1 MSTEFFNDQWRI
13 PNNKNQSLVSNYSMD
28 FNGVSAG
35 VNCGPMVDLFGV
47 PSVNYN
53 TSYSVWIKPEFDYTT
68 PFYQTFF
75 GNYTSGS
82 SGVLLYY
89 HMGSDTWRFIVGDG
103 VGNSVIQSSA
113 ITSNQELGKGEW
125 QHHCVVFDSV
135 NNNAYYYIDGTQ
147 VNTSTSLG
155 RDINTY
161 VSSPNFYIGKKWDL
175 TSGKFEGEITQGCIF
190 DYALSTSQRDTL
202 YGGGTA
208 VGNPMSLSPKPIA
221 YYQLGEQSVST
232 GPSSDYLVPNNSL
245 QDYVFAFAQPIQY
258 SNPGTAN
265 TPIIAPNQ
273 GSVFSGISN
282 FSFSGW
288 FNIPLYTYFMAFF
301 IGDSSNPYFNINMYG
316 NDLRF
321 NVTPGNS
328 YIEDLQN
335 IVPVNTWFHFA
346 GVFDGSGASD
356 TDRLK
361 LYINGEAQTVLYS
374 TTNPTSFPTI
384 PSGTDINLGKTFSVL
399 TQTTMLSSNIQLWD
413 SSLIPSEVQT
423 LYNNGSPIQTLSN
436 VPQNPNL
443 KLWWKLDSSEIYNSS
458 TTEWGINQAQAYV
471 QNSVFCPN
479 VSGQTVTDYLQVSN
493 YSGTTGK
500 TAASWSF
507 WYNTLEANNQGG
519 WLSGGSA
526 EFKRNNSGQQPGME
540 FTLYTDVAGVDK
552 TWSTYFAMPY
562 GNWYIQA
569 PESEVLNK
577 WINVVLTYDQSA
589 APEFGT
595 ESGSIILY
603 VNGVKQATSSGTS
616 GGVTNPGYSE
626 FPAEGTIRTGNLI
639 FGGGDY
645 YSRHVSASLSNY
657 ATWDKALTQAE
668 INEIVNGG
676 QPKNLSTHS
685 ASSNLISW
693 WRLNNL
699 TTGLVDTIGS
709 YNATIVG
716 SNSVVKPG
724 SISQLNGTSSGMS
737 QASLVQ
743 SDLSTTTGY
752 SPYALDFDGT
762 SRINIPSFMSN
773 LPSNDIYTISTWIK
787 TNSDTGAA
795 WGSSNSGPDL
805 LYAYVTNGTTFGIG
819 RGSVTRVDISNL
831 LTVGKW
837 ANVVAVFDSSTN
849 LKIYINNAFIQ
860 DVTVG
865 SLGAVTDDFKIGGAL
880 NAYTLSCSQ
889 SNVSVW
895 NTALTPTQVTEVYN
909 EGRPSNLNNFSGTA
923 PVAWWQLGSNSSFNA
938 TNSQWTC
945 LDEKGTNTGLSS
957 TNMANDDIV
966 NGPGYSANGLG
977 ASTIDIVGDA
987 PYSTANGLSEN
998 MDVLDRVTD
1007 VPS

>member
-13 PNNKNQSLVSNYSMD
+13 PSNENQNKVSNYSLQGTNNISISSPAPVGITSS
-28 FNGVSAG
+28 FSFWFKRENTALNTQIYNVVGTGAYGFYIVGTSIIYIRYGAG
-35 VNCGPMVDLFGV
+35 YI
-47 PSVNYN
+47 SVNNTETQNALALTDWVHWVITRQEVTSTTQDIRLYANGTLIYSLNGTSSLGTLDSKVNYLMWALN
-53 TSYSVWIKPEFDYTT
+53 TSDFLDSFSIF
-68 PFYQTFF
+68 
-75 GNYTSGS
+75 NYALSQAQINTLSGS
-82 SGVLLYY
+82 S
-89 HMGSDTWRFIVGDG
+89 
-103 VGNSVIQSSA
+103 
-113 ITSNQELGKGEW
+113 
-125 QHHCVVFDSV
+125 
-135 NNNAYYYIDGTQ
+135 
-147 VNTSTSLG
+147 STG
-155 RDINTY
+155 
-161 VSSPNFYIGKKWDL
+161 
-175 TSGKFEGEITQGCIF
+175 
-190 DYALSTSQRDTL
+190 
-202 YGGGTA
+202 
-208 VGNPMSLSPKPIA
+208 VGNPMSLSPNPAA
-221 YYQLGEQSVST
+221 YYQLGDQSVYN
-232 GPSSDYLVPNNSL
+232 GANYLVPNNSL

-288 FNIPLYTYFMAFF
+288 FNIPLYTYFMAFY

-507 WYNTLEANNQGG
+507 WYNASEANNQSGA
-519 WLSGGSA
+519 LSGGVA
-526 EFKRNNSGQQPGME
+526 EFKRNAGGQYAGME
-540 FTLYTDVAGVDK
+540 FTLYTEVAGVNV
-552 TWSTYFAMPY
+552 TFSTKGTRFGGRYMDMPAAGNDAGIQGIGDWVNIVLVYDGSDPAPDLVNGGFAP
-562 GNWYIQA
+562 Q
-569 PESEVLNK
+569 
-577 WINVVLTYDQSA
+577 
-589 APEFGT
+589 
-595 ESGSIILY
+595 SGSIRAYANGAQGFLLGTLNQY
-603 VNGVKQATSSGTS
+603 NGV
-616 GGVTNPGYSE
+616 Y
-626 FPAEGTIRTGNLI
+626 PAEGTIRTGSLI
-639 FGGGDY
+639 FGGGDFAT
-645 YSRHVSASLSNY
+645 RHMSASLSNY

-668 INEIVNGG
+668 VNEIVNNG
-676 QPKNLSTHS
+676 QPKDLSTHS

-724 SISQLNGTSSGMS
+724 SISQLNGTSFGMS

-743 SDLSTTTGY
+743 SDLSFTNGY
-752 SPYALDFDGT
+752 SPYALDFGGISSNLKTYTIPAATNTVTLSAWVKRTGASGDLAGVFGVRNSGVAPGYGICWDLCFLSTTNKIEFRVSETDGSAYIQSTSNVALTDNTWTHVVGVADGT
-762 SRINIPSFMSN
+762 NVKLYINGV
-773 LPSNDIYTISTWIK
+773 LQTDIESY
-787 TNSDTGAA
+787 
-795 WGSSNSGPDL
+795 
-805 LYAYVTNGTTFGIG
+805 NGTLRAPTSNIFFAAQGPNGSNNLFNGQLSNCARWNIG
-819 RGSVTRVDISNL
+819 
-831 LTVGKW
+831 LTQ
-837 ANVVAVFDSSTN
+837 AE
-849 LKIYINNAFIQ
+849 
-860 DVTVG
+860 
-865 SLGAVTDDFKIGGAL
+865 
-880 NAYTLSCSQ
+880 
-889 SNVSVW
+889 
-895 NTALTPTQVTEVYN
+895 VTEIYN
-909 EGRPSNLNNFSGTA
+909 QGVPSNLNTFSGTA
-923 PVAWWQLGSNSSFNA
+923 PIGWWQIGSNSSFEGVI
-938 TNSQWTC
+938 WTC
-945 LDEKGTNTGLSS
+945 LDEIGTDYADSNS
-957 TNMANDDIV
+957 TTMSNDDIV
-966 NGPGYSANGLG
+966 NGPGYSASGLG
-977 ASTIDIVGDA
+977 ASTIDIIGDA

-998 MDVLDRVTD
+998 MDVLDRTID